1 MEKNLLKNGKIIYP
15 DKLKINLKLKVG
27 IIGSGKISLEYIKVI
42 KSFNHKIEYFF
53 SLSNNKDVFTLA
65 KKNNAKVLD
74 SFSDIRKVKDV
85 DLWIVCTSWNRMR
98 NIFFR
103 LSNFSKPILF
113 EKSII
118 IDPKELKKIE
128 SGKNYNNIKKY
139 FNFAYNRNYYDYILI
154 LRSILNKEKLVS
166 GSSYF
171 FDPYNS
177 LNKDKKINH
186 KHLPVYITSHW
197 ISFLLKLFKL
207 GNYKIKKQKF
217 ITLDKNKNF
226 KKIRFFLEKKNA
238 LINFEFFNFPN
249 LANNH
254 EVNLY
259 LTNFVVKISPIEKM
273 IINKDI
279 LKKKIKGQNTYKL
292 KQDEYRVS
300 QKFKPGFRL
309 QYYDFVLNKILKQKS
324 LLSTDI
330 DDLVAI
336 YKICDFLKK

>member
-1 MEKNLLKNGKIIYP
+1 MEKNLLKNGKIISP
-15 DKLKINLKLKVG
+15 DKLKLNLKLKVG

-42 KSFNHKIEYFF
+42 KSFNHKIEYLF
-53 SLSNNKDVFTLA
+53 SLSNNKNIFTLA
-65 KKNNAKVLD
+65 KKNNSKVLN

-85 DLWIVCTSWNRMR
+85 DLWIVCTSWNKMR
-98 NIFFR
+98 DIFLK

-118 IDPKELKKIE
+118 IDPKELKKIKL
-128 SGKNYNNIKKY
+128 SKNYYNIKKY

-154 LRSILNKEKLVS
+154 LRSILNKDKLVF

-177 LNKDKKINH
+177 LQKNKKINH
-186 KHLPVYITSHW
+186 KDLPVYITSHW
-197 ISFLLKLFKL
+197 VSFLLKIFKL
-207 GNYKIKKQKF
+207 GNYKIKKQQF

-226 KKIRFFLEKKNA
+226 KKIIFILEKNKA
-238 LINFEFFNFPN
+238 LINFELFNFPN

-254 EVNLY
+254 EINLY
-259 LTNFVVKISPIEKM
+259 LTNLVVKISPIEKM
-273 IINKDI
+273 VVSKDI
-279 LKKKIKGQNTYKL
+279 FKKKIKGQNTYKL
-292 KQDEYRVS
+292 KQDEYQVC

-309 QYYDFVLNKILKQKS
+309 QYYDFIRNKILNQKS

-330 DDLVAI
+330 DDLIVI